1 MFRKVVDANDILP
14 GGMKAYSVDGKDIV
28 LCNSGGKIY
37 AFDRKCGHMSA
48 PLEMGT
54 ANGHIVT
61 CPLHAV
67 QFDVTTGAAL
77 SGPLI
82 RYAGEPEPPM
92 DNATKWI
99 MGLIAAARTDGI
111 RTYPVKVEDGMIFV
125 DL

>member
-1 MFRKVVDANDILP
+1 MFREVADVKDILP
-14 GGMKAYSVDGKDIV
+14 GGMKAYRVEGKDIV
-28 LCNSGGKIY
+28 LYNDGSRIY

-61 CPLHAV
+61 CPLHGV
-67 QFDVTTGAAL
+67 QFDVSTGTAL

-82 RYAGEPEPPM
+82 SYAGEPEPPM
-92 DNATKWI
+92 DNATRW
-99 MGLIAAARTDGI
+99 LVRLVAAARTNDV
-111 RTYPVKVEDGMIFV
+111 RTYPVRLENDKISI